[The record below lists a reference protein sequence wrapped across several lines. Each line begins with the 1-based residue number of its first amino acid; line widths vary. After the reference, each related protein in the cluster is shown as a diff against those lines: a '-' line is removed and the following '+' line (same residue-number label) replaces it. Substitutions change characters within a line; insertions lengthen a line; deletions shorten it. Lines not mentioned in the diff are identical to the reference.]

1 MEHMNTD
8 ELCNCCQVTSATTST
23 ILRPQLQSCTHTH
36 THTRHVF
43 NQLTSGPYSRYLAAR
58 KLTFACV
65 AGTLGCHPGE
75 AYQDLIVIGNRMEVV
90 IKSGLESRT
99 LGWLA

>member
-1 MEHMNTD
+1 MNF
-8 ELCNCCQVTSATTST
+8 VIAAKSPPPPPHPPST
-23 ILRPQLQSCTHTH
+23 LAHTH
-36 THTRHVF
+36 THTLHVF
-43 NQLTSGPYSRYLAAR
+43 NQLTSGPRSRYLAAR
-58 KLTFACV
+58 KLTFVCV
-65 AGTLGCHPGE
+65 PGTLGCHPRE

>member
-1 MEHMNTD
+1 MNFVIAAKSPS
-8 ELCNCCQVTSATTST
+8 LQPQPTSYPTSN
-23 ILRPQLQSCTHTH
+23 LVHTHTH

-43 NQLTSGPYSRYLAAR
+43 NQLTSGPRSRYLAAR

-65 AGTLGCHPGE
+65 PGTLGCHPGE